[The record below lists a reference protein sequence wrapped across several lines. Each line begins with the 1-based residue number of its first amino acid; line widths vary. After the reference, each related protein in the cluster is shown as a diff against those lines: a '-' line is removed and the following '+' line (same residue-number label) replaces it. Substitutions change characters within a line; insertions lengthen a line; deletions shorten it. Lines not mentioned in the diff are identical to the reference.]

1 MKKKIHFKAMYLMLT
16 LLACIPQMQYAKST
30 KPKSTPGTAIFVMA
44 QTDQT
49 LIIKDKTFTVQMD
62 GLKLDMHIPQFF
74 NLYDSDFQKQL
85 NRTLL
90 KEAHQ
95 RKKEI
100 IQTAKSYNKDLIQD
114 GLTPIPFEYIETFS
128 IIPSSYPNY
137 TVELYKYQYSGGA
150 HGLSELSYININ
162 QETNQIVK
170 LEDLFKEQVDY
181 ISIINEFVH
190 QEIERRRLNGEFF
203 FTGSDGFQ
211 TISMNQPFFINK
223 NGDLVIVFNVY
234 EIAPYASGAIY
245 ITIPADKI
253 SPYFK

>member
-1 MKKKIHFKAMYLMLT
+1 MENTTHT
-16 LLACIPQMQYAKST
+16 PPEIP
-30 KPKSTPGTAIFVMA
+30 
-44 QTDQT
+44 
-49 LIIKDKTFTVQMD
+49 
-62 GLKLDMHIPQFF
+62 
-74 NLYDSDFQKQL
+74 
-85 NRTLL
+85 
-90 KEAHQ
+90 
-95 RKKEI
+95 
-100 IQTAKSYNKDLIQD
+100 
-114 GLTPIPFEYIETFS
+114 
-128 IIPSSYPNY
+128 
-137 TVELYKYQYSGGA
+137 
-150 HGLSELSYININ
+150 
-162 QETNQIVK
+162 

-253 SPYFK
+253 SPYKSNS